1 MSYSLGE
8 RNNMHATTAG
18 HARTTSI
25 DILERSLAR
34 AWAKANHPEHL
45 DEYSAISGDDLAR
58 IAAFEPKR
66 EPSLWADALKEG
78 ARHVQPAA

>member
-18 HARTTSI
+18 HARDTSI

-58 IAAFEPKR
+58 INAFRPTIA
-66 EPSLWADALKEG
+66 PSLWGEVAWKGDV
-78 ARHVQPAA
+78 RVRSAA